1 MKNSFI
7 PVNTPII
14 TKKDAIEIYKTARS
28 GWISSSGQKI
38 IKFEN
43 NWQKLQKE
51 NFAVV
56 FLVVQQLWKLQ

>member
-14 TKKDAIEIYKTARS
+14 TKKDAIEVYKTTRS

-38 IKFEN
+38 NQFEK
-43 NWQKLQKE
+43 QLAKITKE

-56 FLVVQQLWKLQ
+56 FLVEPQL